1 MLSHLLAAAVGAVIA
16 VAGATKVIGYSGWR
30 EDARR
35 QGVWMIV
42 AVPLPVVELVLGCF
56 LVVLSPVPV
65 TLGAATLLLVVF
77 TAFLVVQV
85 MTKSTVPCACFGAR
99 SRRAPSMRDVVR
111 NLVMIAALFTAAAVR

>member
-16 VAGATKVIGYSGWR
+16 VAGAAKVIGYSGWR

-111 NLVMIAALFTAAAVR
+111 NLVMIAALFTAASVR